1 MNMIKNRTVIHRE
14 IFRYCLLGIAILL
27 PIYGPIVPSVIVLMV
42 LNWVI
47 EGRFRHKFH
56 ALLAE
61 RSRRL
66 TLAFGLIYI
75 LYIAGLLHTFN
86 FDYGLFDLEVK
97 LSLLIFPLV
106 FSTSDIESFSAKR
119 RQELLLFF
127 VLGCLAGSLLL
138 IGRAFVATIF
148 DRESDAFFYGSLSWY
163 FHSSYLSMY
172 YNFAIVVIFDHLIS
186 ANWKKNINR
195 RLAESGLI
203 LWFLFLVFLLSSK
216 AGFLSLGGILLFFS
230 GILVFQH
237 KNWLG
242 GILILTLGTLIFTS
256 MYELIPGPLQRLEN
270 AGKVVRSESGT
281 LSHSSESTAER
292 LSIWEV
298 STEIIK
304 EHYLIGVG
312 TGDVKDELLTKYSQK
327 GMGTAL
333 DKKLNVHCQYLQTF
347 VALGIAG
354 FVVLVL
360 MLVLPGIM
368 SIRRNDIIYLL
379 FLAIFAFNILVESM
393 FETQAGVVFYAFF
406 NAFLFISMTSNRRDI
421 TCDVLR

>member
-1 MNMIKNRTVIHRE
+1 
-14 IFRYCLLGIAILL
+14 
-27 PIYGPIVPSVIVLMV
+27 
-42 LNWVI
+42 
-47 EGRFRHKFH
+47 
-56 ALLAE
+56 
-61 RSRRL
+61 
-66 TLAFGLIYI
+66 
-75 LYIAGLLHTFN
+75 
-86 FDYGLFDLEVK
+86 
-97 LSLLIFPLV
+97 
-106 FSTSDIESFSAKR
+106 
-119 RQELLLFF
+119 
-127 VLGCLAGSLLL
+127 
-138 IGRAFVATIF
+138 
-148 DRESDAFFYGSLSWY
+148 
-163 FHSSYLSMY
+163 MY